1 MSVARGAAWLV
12 APVGLNRDSKAL
24 ERSNWAVVTADIHS
38 VPCSHADTE
47 IHRFGHWACGWFE
60 IMLIRPG
67 TPAADCAEAWENA
80 LSDYPVASDEHY
92 SELESREVYECWS
105 RMSLKDRVYEC
116 QRARV
121 SVFAARR
128 DEVPERVYERLAGE
142 L

>member
-1 MSVARGAAWLV
+1 
-12 APVGLNRDSKAL
+12 
-24 ERSNWAVVTADIHS
+24 
-38 VPCSHADTE
+38 
-47 IHRFGHWACGWFE
+47 
-60 IMLIRPG
+60 MLIRPG

-92 SELESREVYECWS
+92 SELGSREVYECWS